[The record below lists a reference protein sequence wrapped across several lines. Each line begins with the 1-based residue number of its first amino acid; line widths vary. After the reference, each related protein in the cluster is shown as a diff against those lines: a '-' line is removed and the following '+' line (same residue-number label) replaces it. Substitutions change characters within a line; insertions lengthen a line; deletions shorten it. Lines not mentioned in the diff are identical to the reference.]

1 MSSIKIKAPYE
12 FMESKQFKLFDF
24 VPEFSE
30 FRQFD
35 DLSRFGCENIENN
48 LIRLEKRGKIHF
60 ENRVAICPSCKSH
73 NAVKNGTY
81 ERKLIFLRI
90 GEQICTIQ
98 KYKCIKCG
106 KVFYTDLLSLVYSNS
121 NITLPVIECIE
132 NLYQI
137 SGAGLHKI
145 RFDLKQQHNIEISHQ
160 SIENIL
166 LNSNYQFNYD
176 NWTYSGYYLFDS
188 LWVKINGEWNYILA
202 LFDVKLNTLVSVKL
216 VESEDSKT
224 IYQFLNESLRNQK
237 KISIGTDLKHEYRE
251 AIDKLKVKHHFCKFH
266 VKQAVNKRFKDYFD
280 KNPLS
285 EDEKDILNCLK
296 QDIYKILDAKDLN
309 TAKELRNEL
318 INKKYTKNKF
328 TNKILWKFIIPYFK
342 KLTTHLENTNIPS
355 TNNKIEN
362 IFQKVFPKHI
372 KRTMKIEQGLLA
384 RFMLK
389 LNYWNLNNEKE
400 KNHTSF

>member
-1 MSSIKIKAPYE
+1 MYNNNIKVPYE
-12 FMESKQFKLFDF
+12 CMELKEYKLFDF
-24 VPEFSE
+24 IPEFSE

-35 DLSRFGCENIENN
+35 DLSRFGCENIADN
-48 LIRLEKRGKIHF
+48 LIRLEKRDKTHF
-60 ENRVAICPSCKSH
+60 KNRISICPSCKSK

-98 KYKCIKCG
+98 KYKCKKCG
-106 KVFYTDLLSLVYSNS
+106 KVFCTDLSSLFYPNS
-121 NITLPVIECIE
+121 NITLPVIDCIE

-137 SGAGLHKI
+137 YGAGLHKI
-145 RFDLKQQHNIEISHQ
+145 RFDLKNQHNIEISHQ
-160 SIENIL
+160 NIENIL
-166 LNSNYQFNYD
+166 LNSNYQFNYQ

-188 LWVKINGEWNYILA
+188 LWVKINGIWNYILA
-202 LFDVKLNTLVSVKL
+202 LLDVKLNTLVSVKS

-251 AIDKLKVKHHFCKFH
+251 ATDKLKVKHHFCKFH
-266 VKQAVNKRFKDYFD
+266 VKQNINKRFKDYFN
-280 KNPLS
+280 KNQLT
-285 EDEKDILNCLK
+285 DEEKEILTDLK
-296 QDIYKILDAKDLN
+296 QDIYKMLNAKTLDDAKKLHDM
-309 TAKELRNEL
+309 L
-318 INKKYTKNKF
+318 IDKKYPQNNF

-342 KLTTHLENTNIPS
+342 KLTNHLENTNIPS

-362 IFQKVFPKHI
+362 IFQKIFPKHI
-372 KRTMKIEQGLLA
+372 KRTMKIKQGLLT

-389 LNYWNLNNEKE
+389 LNYWNIKNEKE